1 MRQVLFL
8 FAILGALF
16 SGWLPAMAATLSVGQ
31 PAGVHAM
38 HDMTGKDG
46 GGDHGKTK
54 PMAHPVACSACFAI
68 EAERIEPAGRLLV
81 LSERTP
87 AIAPALAGL
96 ALRPLDPPPRS

>member
-16 SGWLPAMAATLSVGQ
+16 SGWLPVMAATLSVGQ
-31 PAGVHAM
+31 PAGMHAM
-38 HDMTGKDG
+38 HDMTGKG

-54 PMAHPVACSACFAI
+54 PMVHPVACSACFAI

-87 AIAPALAGL
+87 ALPPALAGL

>member
-8 FAILGALF
+8 FAILGALL

-31 PAGVHAM
+31 PASVHAM
-38 HDMTGKDG
+38 HDRDGKDG
-46 GGDHGKTK
+46 GGDHSKTK

-81 LSERTP
+81 LSERTH
-87 AIAPALAGL
+87 AIASALAGL
-96 ALRPLDPPPRS
+96 ELRPLDPPPRS

>member
-38 HDMTGKDG
+38 HDMNGKDG

-81 LSERTP
+81 LSEHTP
-87 AIAPALAGL
+87 ALPPALAGL
-96 ALRPLDPPPRS
+96 ALRPLNPPPRA